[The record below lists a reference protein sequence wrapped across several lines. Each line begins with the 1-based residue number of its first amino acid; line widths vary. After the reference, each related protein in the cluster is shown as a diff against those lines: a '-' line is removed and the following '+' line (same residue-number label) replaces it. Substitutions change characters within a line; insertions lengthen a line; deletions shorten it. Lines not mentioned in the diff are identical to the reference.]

1 MRAPIGF
8 DTDQLVTPLCDNSTS
23 MWPDTGRHIA
33 FVPDLPDRASREFP
47 EARSS
52 IVDALPYYLGQHIT
66 EPRGI
71 LVRSFRTRAR
81 LLTIVAAI
89 AVFLGLSFVTMQ
101 AQASVMPLNPQQ
113 FVFFRG

>member
-1 MRAPIGF
+1 M
-8 DTDQLVTPLCDNSTS
+8 
-23 MWPDTGRHIA
+23 
-33 FVPDLPDRASREFP
+33 
-47 EARSS
+47 
-52 IVDALPYYLGQHIT
+52 
-66 EPRGI
+66 
-71 LVRSFRTRAR
+71 RSFRTRAR